1 MYEIVNKNIP
11 VLEINFQK
19 LIDYWSMEVNNIVIT
34 GHASECN
41 VSDDEY
47 SSDNTHFC
55 SKLKYSKFNLQIF
68 LDQGP
73 EIPLLSSAVQWRNRI
88 SELVSKES
96 GMTRGVHYIF
106 TRLKRKL
113 SYIWHDFFLR
123 LCRTSDFGLL
133 LKGRKPQDKCRCTR
147 TSHSVHIDVCWP

>member
-1 MYEIVNKNIP
+1 MLCKKSQRKSLFNKNTKMHLSFNLDKLENMYEIVNKNIP

-73 EIPLLSSAVQWRNRI
+73 GIPLLSSASVKWRNRI
-88 SELVSKES
+88 SLE
-96 GMTRGVHYIF
+96 GVEYDERSALYIY
-106 TRLKRKL
+106 
-113 SYIWHDFFLR
+113 S
-123 LCRTSDFGLL
+123 
-133 LKGRKPQDKCRCTR
+133 P
-147 TSHSVHIDVCWP
+147 